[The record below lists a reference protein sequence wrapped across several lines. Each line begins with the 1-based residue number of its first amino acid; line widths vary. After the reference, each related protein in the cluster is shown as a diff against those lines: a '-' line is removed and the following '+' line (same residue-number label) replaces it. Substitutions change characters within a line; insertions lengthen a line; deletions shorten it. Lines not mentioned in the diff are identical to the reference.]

1 MTYLNNILKTLGV
14 KNNPT
19 ISIRYSYLTLLF
31 FMTLFVGTAQ
41 EVDLQLI
48 ESNAYV
54 FEGNSIVGEDF
65 IEAEKKYRLAVS
77 TKQNN
82 VAGSFNLGNAYYN
95 SKLYDEALL
104 RHLGAV
110 ENSITKAEKHKA
122 YHNIGNILMQKKQC
136 KEAVSAFKN
145 ALRNNPSDDETR
157 YNLALAQECAKEQG
171 DGDGDGDGDDEDK
184 DKDKDENKDEKDDSD
199 EKQDKED
206 KNKDKGDEEDKNEE
220 DKNEGD
226 DKEDEDGKPKDEKG
240 DQKNKDPKNDKGQP
254 QQQPGKL
261 SPQQVKNLLE
271 AMNNEEKKVQEKM
284 NASKTKG
291 VKVKTEK
298 DW

>member
-1 MTYLNNILKTLGV
+1 MKRLNNIRK
-14 KNNPT
+14 
-19 ISIRYSYLTLLF
+19 IRSAITYKAVVLSRVSAWTVLFFLTLF
-31 FMTLFVGTAQ
+31 SSYAQ
-41 EVDLQLI
+41 EVDAQLS
-48 ESNAYV
+48 ESNDYV
-54 FEGNSIVGEDF
+54 FEGNAIVDSDF

-77 TKQNN
+77 TKTNN
-82 VAGSFNLGNAYYN
+82 ATGSFNLGNAYYN
-95 SKLYDEALL
+95 SKLYDEALF
-104 RHLGAV
+104 RHLEAV
-110 ENSITKAEKHKA
+110 NNSSSKPDKHKA
-122 YHNIGNILMQKKQC
+122 YHNIGNILMQQKQC

-145 ALRNNPSDDETR
+145 ALRNDPTDDESR

-171 DGDGDGDGDDEDK
+171 DGGGDGEDEDE
-184 DKDKDENKDEKDDSD
+184 DKDKDENKDDKDNSDEEKDKD
-199 EKQDKED
+199 D
-206 KNKDKGDEEDKNEE
+206 KNKEKGDEDE

-226 DKEDEDGKPKDEKG
+226 DKEDEDGKPKDDKG
-240 DQKNKDPKNDKGQP
+240 NQKNKDPKEDKGQP

>member
-1 MTYLNNILKTLGV
+1 
-14 KNNPT
+14 
-19 ISIRYSYLTLLF
+19 
-31 FMTLFVGTAQ
+31 MTLFVGTAQ

-110 ENSITKAEKHKA
+110 ENSSTKAEKHKA

-171 DGDGDGDGDDEDK
+171 DGDGDDEDK
-184 DKDKDENKDEKDDSD
+184 DKDKDENKDEKEDSD

-206 KNKDKGDEEDKNEE
+206 KNKDKGDEE

>member
-1 MTYLNNILKTLGV
+1 MNYLNNTLK
-14 KNNPT
+14 NPGGESYK
-19 ISIRYSYLTLLF
+19 SICFRGSFAYLLLF
-31 FMTLFVGTAQ
+31 FMGAFAGSAQ
-41 EVDLQLI
+41 QLDPKLS
-48 ESNAYV
+48 ESNGYV
-54 FEGNSIVGEDF
+54 FEGNSIVEDDF
-65 IEAEKKYRLAVS
+65 IAAEKKYRLAVS
-77 TKQNN
+77 TKQDN
-82 VAGSFNLGNAYYN
+82 ATGSFNLGNAYYK
-95 SKLYDEALL
+95 SELYDEALL
-104 RHLGAV
+104 RHLEAV
-110 ENSITKAEKHKA
+110 ENSSSKSEKHKA

-145 ALRNNPSDDETR
+145 ALRNKPSDDESR

-171 DGDGDGDGDDEDK
+171 DGDGDGDDEDK
-184 DKDKDENKDEKDDSD
+184 DKDKDENKDDKDDSD
-199 EKQDKED
+199 EKQDKDE
-206 KNKDKGDEEDKNEE
+206 KNKDKGDDE

-226 DKEDEDGKPKDEKG
+226 DKEDEDGKPKDDKG
-240 DQKNKDPKNDKGQP
+240 DQKNKNPKDDKGQP

>member
-19 ISIRYSYLTLLF
+19 ISIRYSYLTLLI

-122 YHNIGNILMQKKQC
+122 HHNIGNILMQKKQC

-171 DGDGDGDGDDEDK
+171 DGDGDGDDE
-184 DKDKDENKDEKDDSD
+184 DKDKDENKDEKDDSN

-206 KNKDKGDEEDKNEE
+206 KNKDKGDEE

>member
-1 MTYLNNILKTLGV
+1 MYLKNMLKNLGFKTRQSIAIRSTYV
-14 KNNPT
+14 
-19 ISIRYSYLTLLF
+19 LLF
-31 FMTLFVGTAQ
+31 LVSMVIGNAQ
-41 EVDLQLI
+41 EVDPLLS
-48 ESNAYV
+48 ESNDYV
-54 FEGNSIVGEDF
+54 FEGNSLVGEDF
-65 IEAEKKYRLAVS
+65 IKAEKKYRLAVS
-77 TKQNN
+77 TKQDN
-82 VAGSFNLGNAYYN
+82 ATGSFNLGNAYYN
-95 SKLYDEALL
+95 SELYDEALL
-104 RHLGAV
+104 RHIEAMK
-110 ENSITKAEKHKA
+110 NSSSKPEKHKA

-145 ALRNNPSDDETR
+145 ALRNNPTDDESR
-157 YNLALAQECAKEQG
+157 YNLALAQECAKEQ
-171 DGDGDGDGDDEDK
+171 GDGDGDGDDEDK

-199 EKQDKED
+199 QNKDKDE
-206 KNKDKGDEEDKNEE
+206 KNKDKGGEDE

-226 DKEDEDGKPKDEKG
+226 DKEDEDGKPKDDKG
-240 DQKNKDPKNDKGQP
+240 DQKNKDPEDDKGQP

-291 VKVKTEK
+291 VKVKTDK

>member
-14 KNNPT
+14 KNDPT

-95 SKLYDEALL
+95 SELYDEALL
-104 RHLGAV
+104 RHLEAV
-110 ENSITKAEKHKA
+110 ENSSSKAEKHKA

-171 DGDGDGDGDDEDK
+171 DGDGDGNDEDK
-184 DKDKDENKDEKDDSD
+184 DKDKDENKDEKDDSN
-199 EKQDKED
+199 EKQDKDE
-206 KNKDKGDEEDKNEE
+206 KNKDKGDEEDKNE
-220 DKNEGD
+220 GD
-226 DKEDEDGKPKDEKG
+226 DKEDKDGKPKDDKD
-240 DQKNKDPKNDKGQP
+240 DQKNKNPKDDKGKP

-291 VKVKTEK
+291 VKIKTEK

>member
-1 MTYLNNILKTLGV
+1 MKHITNILKNLGLEARQSV
-14 KNNPT
+14 CVGC
-19 ISIRYSYLTLLF
+19 SFACLF
-31 FMTLFVGTAQ
+31 MVFMIPFVGQAQ
-41 EVDLQLI
+41 EIDPQLSD
-48 ESNAYV
+48 SNNYI
-54 FEGNSIVGEDF
+54 FEGNSIVEEDF
-65 IEAEKKYRLAVS
+65 IGAEKKYRLAVS

-82 VAGSFNLGNAYYN
+82 ATCSFNLGNAYYN

-104 RHLGAV
+104 RHLEAV
-110 ENSITKAEKHKA
+110 DHGSSKSEKHKA

-171 DGDGDGDGDDEDK
+171 EGEGDGDDEDK
-184 DKDKDENKDEKDDSD
+184 DKDKDENKDEKDDSED
-199 EKQDKED
+199 KKEKEE
-206 KNKDKGDEEDKNEE
+206 KNKDKGEEDEDKN
-220 DKNEGD
+220 NGD
-226 DKEDEDGKPKDEKG
+226 DKEDEDGNPKDDNG

-261 SPQQVKNLLE
+261 SPQQVKNLLQ

>member
-1 MTYLNNILKTLGV
+1 MKYLNNILKNLRFQTLNSASV
-14 KNNPT
+14 L
-19 ISIRYSYLTLLF
+19 SAYSFVLLF
-31 FMTLFVGTAQ
+31 LLLAFTGAAQ
-41 EVDLQLI
+41 QVDPQLS
-48 ESNAYV
+48 ESNDFV
-54 FEGNSIVGEDF
+54 FEGNSIVEEDF

-82 VAGSFNLGNAYYN
+82 AIGSFNLGNAYYN
-95 SKLYDEALL
+95 SELYDEALV
-104 RHLGAV
+104 RHLEAV
-110 ENSITKAEKHKA
+110 ENSSSKAEKHKA
-122 YHNIGNILMQKKQC
+122 YHNIGNVLMQQKRC

-145 ALRNNPSDDETR
+145 ALRNNPSDDESR

-171 DGDGDGDGDDEDK
+171 DGDGDGDDEDK
-184 DKDKDENKDEKDDSD
+184 DKDQDENKDEKDDSEEKKDKD
-199 EKQDKED
+199 E
-206 KNKDKGDEEDKNEE
+206 KNKDKGDDKE

-240 DQKNKDPKNDKGQP
+240 DQKNKDPKDDKGQP

-271 AMNNEEKKVQEKM
+271 AMNNEEEKVQEKM